1 MSKQTNKA
9 VDWLISELMKSK
21 DYQRVINDVNHSG
34 TEVRDVIAEAK
45 IMEKLNIYMAY
56 LNGHSENFNSKDEAL
71 LLMDKYYTET
81 FDQ

>member
-71 LLMDKYYTET
+71 LLMDKYYNET
-81 FDQ
+81 FL